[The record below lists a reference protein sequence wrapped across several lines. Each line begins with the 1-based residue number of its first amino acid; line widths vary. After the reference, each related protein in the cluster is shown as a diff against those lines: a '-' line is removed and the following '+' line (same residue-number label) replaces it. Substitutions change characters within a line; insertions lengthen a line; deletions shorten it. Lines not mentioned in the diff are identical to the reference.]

1 MMFLSEIF
9 DGKLKKTEVC
19 NVAFDETYDVVICG
33 LGTAGAMAAIFAA
46 ENGLSVLGIEAF
58 NCVGGTTTIGG
69 VDGHYFSIR
78 GGRCVAVDEAVDDFK
93 DGYTHNVMEARK
105 IVEEEM
111 ILKSGVRILYES
123 SILGVYLE
131 DSTVVGVRA
140 IIPDGII
147 SIMAHTVF
155 DCTGDAYIAHMA
167 GCKTEYGREVD
178 GLVQPYSMVSSVFRN
193 DHYYATNC
201 DFGRVDQR
209 DDKSLSDALIFSR
222 GYEMKEEA
230 SGLSRLIH
238 MPLIGVREGRRIVAE
253 EMVRLSDFFA
263 GQKTEEPA
271 FYAYAD
277 LDKHGWDIAF
287 DSETLCDW
295 FIGANLGA
303 YNVVIPIPFKAI
315 IPKKMDGLLVPCRA
329 LGVDRDVASCARMV
343 PNMQKLAEVAAD
355 LVMFSKKLGCK
366 LRDVPYDKLRERW
379 EKSGCLLNPYVTD
392 YRIDG
397 VAQPEDVYFS
407 DDPKN
412 LAAGL
417 CTNTPGQAI
426 WSAKLMGDKA
436 KETLMSLLASNDEN
450 TRKHAAFAL
459 ALQNDASGVDLLRAM
474 AEERDGITL
483 KDCRKH
489 NQQRG
494 VMAIYLLGKLRDFSC
509 VDTLIDIITNPEEH
523 KKPTYADGSAGTRYA
538 ISDFNNAYFQFVS
551 NSVMALIRIGDAH
564 SGLRGKIKEAFEQAF
579 GDGAYYNRLTTRPQ
593 KSSEGGM
600 VLNLKNVA
608 ERSVEN
614 W

>member
-1 MMFLSEIF
+1 MILSELY
-9 DGKLKKTEVC
+9 DGTIKQTEVGKI
-19 NVAFDETYDVVICG
+19 AFDEAYDVVICG

-46 ENGLSVLGIEAF
+46 ENGLSVLGVEAF

-93 DGYTHNVMEARK
+93 NAYTRNVMEARK
-105 IVEEEM
+105 IVEEDM
-111 ILKSGVRILYES
+111 ILKSGATILYES

-140 IIPDGII
+140 ITPEGIKNL
-147 SIMAHTVF
+147 MAYTVF

-167 GCKTEYGREVD
+167 GCETEYGREVD
-178 GLVQPYSMVSSVFRN
+178 GLAQPYSMVSSVFRE
-193 DHYYATNC
+193 DHYFATNC

-209 DDKSLSDALIFSR
+209 DDKSLSDALLFSR
-222 GYEMKEEA
+222 GYEMKEENKGV
-230 SGLSRLIH
+230 SKLIH
-238 MPLIGVREGRRIVAE
+238 MPLIGIREGRRIVAE

-263 GQKTEEPA
+263 GKKTEEPA

-315 IPKKMDGLLVPCRA
+315 IPKKVDGLLVPCRA

-355 LVMFSKKLGCK
+355 LAMLSKKHNCK
-366 LRDVPYDKLRERW
+366 LREVPYAPLKARW

-407 DDPKN
+407 DDPKD
-412 LAAGL
+412 LASGL
-417 CTNTPGQAI
+417 CTNKPGQAI

-436 KETLMSLLASNDEN
+436 KETLVALLDSPDEN

-459 ALQNDASGVDLLRAM
+459 ALQNDASGVQLLRAM
-474 AEERDGITL
+474 AEERDAITL
-483 KDCRKH
+483 QDCRKH

-494 VMAIYLLGKLRDFSC
+494 AMAIYLLGKLRDTAC
-509 VDTLIDIITNPEEH
+509 VDTLIDIITNPDEH
-523 KKPTYADGSAGTRYA
+523 KKQTYADGSAGTRYA

-551 NSVMALIRIGDAH
+551 NSVMALIRIGEAH
-564 SGLRGKIKEAFEQAF
+564 GSSRSKIKEAFDQAF
-579 GDGAYYNRLTTRPQ
+579 SDGTYYSRMTTRPP

-608 ERSVEN
+608 RHGTEK